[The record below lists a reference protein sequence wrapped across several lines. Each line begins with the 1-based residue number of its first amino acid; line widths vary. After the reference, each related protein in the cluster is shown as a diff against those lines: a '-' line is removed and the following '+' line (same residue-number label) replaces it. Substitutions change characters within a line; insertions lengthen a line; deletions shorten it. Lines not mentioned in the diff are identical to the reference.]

1 MTPRNRASEAVL
13 RSRKEALTKGVTTT
27 HWPHHYQPT
36 HAYSSYKEL
45 SSAGSRGDTTGGPR
59 FRLTAPIARLV
70 GYTEEEAVAFGP

>member
-45 SSAGSRGDTTGGPR
+45 SSAGSRGDTR
-59 FRLTAPIARLV
+59 FRLMTAPIARLV